1 MDPEESHDADA
12 KPASCEAARTDHAD
26 GAHRSGASGHGGQ
39 RLSTPGDGDEE
50 APRCTVFS
58 SPEKVRAEF
67 GESDNLD
74 GELCFLSKLAALE
87 VSEDK
92 GQPDWGVTRV
102 LFPRTTTEHPVG
114 GDTCHFADQA
124 QEQFISS
131 GDTLSGGRDV
141 DATGAMESG
150 SVVEPRRREHPSP
163 EAARAETSEDA
174 KPASC
179 EAASTD
185 HADGAHRSG
194 ASGHGGQRLSTPGD
208 GDEEAPRCTVLSSPE
223 KVRAEFGESDNLD
236 GELCFLSKLAALEVS
251 EDKGQPDWCVTRVLF
266 ARTTAEHPVGGD
278 TCHFADQVEEQ
289 FRSSGDTLSGGSDID
304 ATGAKESS
312 CVDEP
317 RRREHPSLEA
327 ARAETT
333 EGAKPAACE
342 AACTD
347 HADGTHRSGASG
359 HGGQRLSTPGDG
371 DDEAT
376 SALELSFVN
385 ELRCLEF
392 TSSEKVRAE
401 FAIRDVLDSEI
412 SFLNK
417 LAALKVSED
426 KGRPDWEA
434 KPASCEAACRDHSN
448 ASGHGGQR
456 LSTPGDGDGK
466 VTGAAESSFVNEPRC
481 PEFTSSEKVRAEF
494 DIRDV
499 LNSELSLLNK
509 LAALEVSDEK
519 GRPDWEAKPASCEA
533 ACTDHSDASG
543 QGGQCLSTPG
553 DGDGK
558 VTGAAESG
566 FVNEPRCTQFT
577 SSEKVRADSAER
589 DDLRSELS
597 FLNKLSALDLCE
609 KEGRPDW
616 DMSMADHNAFLDESS
631 YLALPDSYPAAA
643 AFSRFREKLRL
654 ESRRAVAVSPHVADV
669 PPVPPRPRPLTGAPC
684 AGSLSLAR
692 GRKTQPPSQRGPLT
706 STPIAGS
713 GSLARGRKKRWLPR
727 PAPLTSTPIA
737 GSWSL
742 ARGKN
747 KRSLPRPAPLTST
760 PIAGSWSLARGKNK
774 RSLPRPAP
782 LTSTPIAGSW
792 SLARGKKKRSLP
804 RPAPLTSTP
813 IAGSWSLARGRK
825 KRPLPRPAPLTSTPA
840 AYPRPRPRSPCP

>member
-519 GRPDWEAKPASCEA
+519 GRPDW
-533 ACTDHSDASG
+533 
-543 QGGQCLSTPG
+543 
-553 DGDGK
+553 
-558 VTGAAESG
+558 
-566 FVNEPRCTQFT
+566 
-577 SSEKVRADSAER
+577 
-589 DDLRSELS
+589 
-597 FLNKLSALDLCE
+597 
-609 KEGRPDW
+609 